1 MNLILVFET
10 LIQPSFQTVF
20 KRYLCVSINTKVC
33 SDVAKTG
40 AMLSLLLLQSI
51 SFKDFLFP
59 KLF

>member
-40 AMLSLLLLQSI
+40 AMLSPLLQSI